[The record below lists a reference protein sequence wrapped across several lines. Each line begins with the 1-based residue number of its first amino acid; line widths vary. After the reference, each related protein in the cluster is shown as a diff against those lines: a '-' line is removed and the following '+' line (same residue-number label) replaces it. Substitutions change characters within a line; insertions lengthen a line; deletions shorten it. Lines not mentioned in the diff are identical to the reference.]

1 LTVPRWAPP
10 LVWAAAILVA
20 TSIPQPRFPD
30 VPGIDK
36 VGHLGMYA
44 VLAVLIVRALV
55 TSMHPVRTFLLVLGV
70 TSVFGAA
77 DEWHQQ
83 FIPGRTTDPHD
94 WLADT
99 FGAGFGTMI
108 SVAAYRR
115 RERESQ

>member
-1 LTVPRWAPP
+1 LTVSRWAPP
-10 LVWAAAILVA
+10 FIWAAVILVA

-30 VPGIDK
+30 LPGIDK

-44 VLAVLIVRALV
+44 VLAVLMVRALV
-55 TSMHPVRTFLLVLGV
+55 KANHPLRTFLIVLGLA
-70 TSVFGAA
+70 SLFGAA

-83 FIPGRTTDPHD
+83 FIPGRTTDPRD

-108 SVAAYRR
+108 SVAASRR
-115 RERESQ
+115 RERES